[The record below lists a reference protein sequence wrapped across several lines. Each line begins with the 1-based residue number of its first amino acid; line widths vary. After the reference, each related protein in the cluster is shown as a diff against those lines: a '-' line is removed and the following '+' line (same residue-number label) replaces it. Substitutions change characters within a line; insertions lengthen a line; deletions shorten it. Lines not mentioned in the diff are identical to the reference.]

1 MNEEFNKY
9 FDLDKMKDLPDY
21 QGFHLFSEML
31 VSSSSLNV
39 NSVSMM
45 EIFV

>member
-9 FDLDKMKDLPDY
+9 FDLDKMKDLADY

-31 VSSSSLNV
+31 VSSLSLNV

-45 EIFV
+45 